1 MDPSF
6 WHERWRENRIGFHLT
21 LPNPLLVRRFGALG
35 LKEGARVFVPLCGKT
50 RDIAWLLSEGYRVAG
65 AELSQIAIDQLFAE
79 LDMQPEVS
87 DEGGLRHH
95 RAPRIDIFVGDIL
108 ALTPEALGP
117 IDAVYDRAALVA
129 LPPDVRPRYA
139 EHIVRLTAAAPQLLV
154 SYEYDQTIVPGPP
167 FSVPPSE
174 IDQLYGARFMVTTL
188 ETVDLP
194 AGMKGK
200 ADAVETVS
208 LLETHLKPS
217 A

>member
-21 LPNPLLVRRFGALG
+21 LPNPLLVRRFGALD
-35 LKEGARVFVPLCGKT
+35 LKPGARVFVPLCGKT

-65 AELSQIAIDQLFAE
+65 AELSQIAIDQLFAD
-79 LDMQPEVS
+79 LDVTPEVS
-87 DEGGLRHH
+87 DEAGLRHH
-95 RAPRIDIFVGDIL
+95 RAPHIDMFVGDIF
-108 ALTPEALGP
+108 ALTTDALGS

-129 LPPDVRPRYA
+129 LPPEMRPRYA
-139 EHIVRLTAAAPQLLV
+139 EHIVRLTDAAPQLLV

-174 IDQLYGARFMVTTL
+174 IDQLYGARFTIKTL

-194 AGMKGK
+194 KGMKGQ
-200 ADAVETVS
+200 ADAVESVS
-208 LLETHLKPS
+208 LLGSHLKPS